1 MANRQN
7 SAHDW
12 LAIEKRYVEGRESQ
26 RILAAAIN
34 ISKSTLMKQ
43 AADRGWG
50 KKRKAYR
57 KKLRDG
63 EQTPVEDPT
72 DDSREPVGAE
82 LAAGRSRLLSSLAD
96 LRDSII
102 DELC

>member
-1 MANRQN
+1 
-7 SAHDW
+7 
-12 LAIEKRYVEGRESQ
+12 
-26 RILAAAIN
+26 
-34 ISKSTLMKQ
+34 MKQ

-50 KKRKAYR
+50 KKRKAHR
-57 KKLRDG
+57 KKAARDG
-63 EQTPVEDPT
+63 DQTPVEDTT
-72 DDSREPVGAE
+72 DDRREPVGVE